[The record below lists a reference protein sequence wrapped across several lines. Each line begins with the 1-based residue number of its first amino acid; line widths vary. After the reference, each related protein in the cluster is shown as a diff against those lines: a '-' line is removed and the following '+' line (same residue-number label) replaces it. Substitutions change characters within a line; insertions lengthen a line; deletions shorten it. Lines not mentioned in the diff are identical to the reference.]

1 MRNRIIHILFGLLL
15 FLGVSA
21 QIVAPMGYGVP
32 ASPKKITSYK
42 NGIIVVYQNLNQ
54 EAELQVW
61 NGDFWYTIEK
71 PALPKL
77 GTTEEGTFE
86 IVDLIQFNNDVFL
99 CAAYTSK
106 TSSSATNYVLKWNG
120 ESWSNITNS
129 LVANSITIDKL
140 VLQNNE
146 LLCIGKFSDQDKKF
160 NAIKYNNTNNT
171 WNQKGNL
178 ITRNLANDNFNSLAQ
193 ANNKVYATGNFTSPN
208 SGTYSLAIFDGNNWE
223 LAQFPP
229 FIGESIVLGEYKQN
243 LVVYG
248 KSNFTNETIKIS
260 SGNLWQDISAGLQEY
275 NVQSI
280 NSFAELDGS
289 LFAVG
294 SFEEKASQQT
304 LNILEFNGLEWTK
317 TNLNL
322 SSIEQLYTDENSVV
336 VSGDFS
342 DNARINF
349 IGKIYKEQAQIA
361 ARVYYDKNANCQK
374 DANEE
379 WFSNYPISLDG
390 KYANLTTDKYGQLYL
405 PIVKD
410 NYTIN
415 AAEVNYWKPTCPD
428 ANISV
433 TEYRTYYGAILG
445 VNQQVGIRDAAV
457 YIADNQSYAYSD
469 GDKKKTLIC
478 YQNIGSQPLNDAT
491 LTLSH
496 SLSISNFSAEIPYES
511 YTNNKA
517 TWKVDID
524 ANTKKCFYVS
534 YNTSSSENVS
544 LSANINLRN
553 GLTDSDGSNNS
564 YEFKYKQG
572 STLVNQKFCDNG
584 NNISKNEELLR
595 YKIGIKNLG
604 NVPAKDIKVVDE
616 LDTDLYISQKGIIST
631 TGHNCDILDEYTLMP
646 NGNYRT
652 KLVWS
657 FNNIN
662 LPANEVNEEGSESF
676 IDLNINILPNMISEG
691 ESVCNKAKIYF
702 SYKQGTYDEPIITN
716 EVCSTVGQTSV
727 IIGQNN
733 TPNFVDG
740 LTIGPNPVEDY
751 LNFNNET
758 QKDFEIII
766 TNTLGQTLKEAK
778 ITRNSETSL
787 DVTEY
792 SKGVYFIYANGIFV
806 HKFVVK

>member
-1 MRNRIIHILFGLLL
+1 VRNRIIHILFGLLL
-15 FLGVSA
+15 CLGLSA

-42 NGIIVVYQNLNQ
+42 NGLIVVYENLNH
-54 EAELQVW
+54 EVELQVW
-61 NGDFWYTIEK
+61 NGDFWYAIAK
-71 PALPKL
+71 PNLPKL
-77 GTTEEGTFE
+77 GTNDEGIFS

-106 TSSSATNYVLKWNG
+106 NNATATNYILKWNG
-120 ESWSNITNS
+120 TTWSNITNNI
-129 LVANSITIDKL
+129 VANSLTIDKL
-140 VLQNNE
+140 VAQNNE
-146 LLCIGKFSDQDKKF
+146 LICVGKFSDQDKKF
-160 NAIKYNNTNNT
+160 NTIQFNAASNT
-171 WNQKGNL
+171 WEQKGNL
-178 ITRNLANDNFNSLAQ
+178 ITRNLANDNFNSVAQ
-193 ANNKVYATGNFTSPN
+193 ANNKVYATGSFTSPN

-229 FIGESIVLGEYKQN
+229 FIGESIVLGEYKEN
-243 LVVYG
+243 VVVYG

-260 SGNLWQDISAGLQEY
+260 SGNLWQDISAGLQDY
-275 NVQSI
+275 NVQTI
-280 NSFAELDGS
+280 NSFAQLDGS

-294 SFEEKASQQT
+294 SFEDKISSNT
-304 LNILEFNGLEWTK
+304 VNILEYNGVQWSK

-349 IGKIYKEQAQIA
+349 IGKIYKDQAQIA

-374 DANEE
+374 DANED
-379 WFSNYPISLDG
+379 WFANYPISLDG

-405 PIVKD
+405 PITK
-410 NYTIN
+410 NKYTIN

-428 ANISV
+428 IAISA
-433 TEYRTYYGAILG
+433 TEYRTYYGAIVG
-445 VNQQVGIRDAAV
+445 VNQQVGITDAAV
-457 YIADNQSYAYSD
+457 YVADNQSYAYSS
-469 GDKKKTLIC
+469 GDKKKTMVC
-478 YQNIGSQPLNDAT
+478 YQNIGSQPLNDAVLT
-491 LTLSH
+491 LTH
-496 SLSISNFSAEIPYES
+496 SGSVSNFSSEVPFES

-524 ANTKKCFYVS
+524 ANDKKCFYVS
-534 YNTSSSENVS
+534 FTTNAAENVS
-544 LSANINLRN
+544 LNANITLRS
-553 GLTDSDGSNNS
+553 GLTDNNGSNNS

-572 STLVNQKFCDNG
+572 STLVNQKYCDNG
-584 NNISKNEELLR
+584 SNISKNESLLK

-604 NVPAKDIKVVDE
+604 NVPAIDVKVVDE
-616 LDTDLYISQKGIIST
+616 LDTDIYISQKGIIST

-646 NGNYRT
+646 NGNYKT

-662 LPANEVNEEGSESF
+662 LPANEVDDQGSASF
-676 IDLNINILPNMISEG
+676 VDLNVNILPNMIAEG

-702 SYKQGTYDEPIITN
+702 SYKQGTFDEPIITN

-733 TPNFVDG
+733 TPNYVDG
-740 LTIGPNPVEDY
+740 LTIGPNPVADLLY
-751 LNFNNET
+751 FNNET
-758 QKDFEIII
+758 QQNFDVII
-766 TNTLGQTLKEAK
+766 TNTLGQTLKSAR
-778 ITRNSETSL
+778 IARSSETSV
-787 DVTEY
+787 DVSDY